1 MPDSLPLVPAGLQR
15 DFAIASIRST
25 IVDVPTV
32 RRHELST
39 LSVTAQSYVI
49 VELRLANGAEG
60 IGEAATL
67 GGPRWSEESVESI
80 KATIDAY
87 LAPALI
93 GAPADRF
100 EAAHIRMDAAAKRN
114 NAAKAAIESA
124 LFDAVGKTLGVP
136 AVQFWAAPYARACR
150 CCGLSL
156 PAIPPR
162 RSRRRR
168 SKLAARLHDT
178 FKVKIGAQS
187 PEVDIARLRRLAGS
201 LGGQASLIVDANQAW
216 DETAAQR
223 CLPVL
228 AELGIRLVEQPLPA
242 WNLAGMARLRARS
255 NVPLMADECV
265 FSAHDMLD
273 VVRAEAADVVSLKL
287 VKHGG
292 LLATRDVAAVA
303 EAAGIGLYGG
313 CLLESSIG
321 AAAHLASI
329 RRAARARLGL
339 RAFRPADPRRRFGRG
354 AVALH
359 RFPGPSARRARPRR
373 DARQEQAEPL
383 RAPLK
388 RQPSRATPRENPGF
402 STNEG
407 RFPQE
412 TDRMAKRKYA
422 KSVPQPLRLS
432 QSMRDLLIHVLLTV
446 SQPTEFVAISAV
458 NVLDTFSSPICP
470 GDRMGE

>member
-1 MPDSLPLVPAGLQR
+1 MPDSLPSVPAGLQR

-32 RRHELST
+32 RRHELSS

-100 EAAHIRMDAAAKRN
+100 EAARIRMDAVAKRN

-136 AVQFWAAPYARACR
+136 AVQLLGGAVRESMPVLWTLAS
-150 CCGLSL
+150 GD
-156 PAIPPR
+156 PAQEIEEAEQ
-162 RSRRRR
+162 
-168 SKLAARLHDT
+168 KLAARLHDT

-187 PEVDIARLRRLAGS
+187 ADADLARLRRIAGA
-201 LGGQASLIVDANQAW
+201 LVGRASLIVDANQAW
-216 DETAAQR
+216 DETTALR

-228 AELGIRLVEQPLPA
+228 AELGVRLVEQPLPA

-255 NVPLMADECV
+255 TVPLMADECV
-265 FSAHDMLD
+265 FSTHDMLD
-273 VVRAEAADVVSLKL
+273 VARAAAADIVSLKL

-292 LLATRDVAAVA
+292 LIATRSVAAVA
-303 EAAGIGLYGG
+303 EATGIGLYGG

-321 AAAHLASI
+321 AAAHLQVFA
-329 RRAARARLGL
+329 GL
-339 RAFRPADPRRRFGRG
+339 RELAWGCEHFGPQIL
-354 AVALH
+354 VDDLV
-359 RFPGPSARRARPRR
+359 
-373 DARQEQAEPL
+373 DEPL
-383 RAPLK
+383 RFADFRIHLP
-388 RQPSRATPRENPGF
+388 AGPGLGV
-402 STNEG
+402 TLDQDKL
-407 RFPQE
+407 R
-412 TDRMAKRKYA
+412 RYA
-422 KSVPQPLRLS
+422 R
-432 QSMRDLLIHVLLTV
+432 R
-446 SQPTEFVAISAV
+446 
-458 NVLDTFSSPICP
+458 
-470 GDRMGE
+470 